1 MATFEVANEQLAAI
15 QDFLD
20 VQRRLGMAPSLYD
33 EIENQQA
40 CTLARVIARL
50 KSLKAVDDQTLS
62 ATLARGNWGAIAKD
76 QLAKCVQRDIDAFCD
91 RCLHAIAPREASKL
105 FEVDAVLPHVERSLG
120 SSWRSAPMPC
130 RNGWLGCGR
139 STGRR

>member
-20 VQRRLGMAPSLYD
+20 VQRRLGMALPLYD

-50 KSLKAVDDQTLS
+50 KSLKAVDAQTLS
-62 ATLARGNWGAIAKD
+62 ATLARGNWGAIAKAH
-76 QLAKCVQRDIDAFCD
+76 LAKVISERVGAQG
-91 RCLHAIAPREASKL
+91 HA
-105 FEVDAVLPHVERSLG
+105 G
-120 SSWRSAPMPC
+120 
-130 RNGWLGCGR
+130 NG
-139 STGRR
+139 TQ